1 MCSPKANLDEN
12 GDPPALGADMV
23 FAVMGLSSC
32 LMRCLGWI
40 LPTWIQTI
48 SESYVS
54 IERIRDF
61 LILPD
66 KKRSRLLEDA
76 PPGPRAAIG
85 SVTNLSARYEAR
97 QKPVMSVKHISSSS

>member
-23 FAVMGLSSC
+23 FAVMGLTWFLMHCFGFELPLCIQSVSEC
-32 LMRCLGWI
+32 L
-40 LPTWIQTI
+40 
-48 SESYVS
+48 VS
-54 IERIRDF
+54 TERIRDF

-85 SVTNLSARYEAR
+85 SVTNLSARYEAGR
-97 QKPVMSVKHISSSS
+97 KPVMSVKHISSSS

>member
-1 MCSPKANLDEN
+1 
-12 GDPPALGADMV
+12 MV
-23 FAVMGLSSC
+23 FAVMGLTSC
-32 LMRCLGWI
+32 LMRSLGYA
-40 LPTWIQTI
+40 LPMWIQTV
-48 SESYVS
+48 SECLVS
-54 IERIRDF
+54 TERIRDF

-85 SVTNLSARYEAR
+85 SVTNLSARYEAG

>member
-23 FAVMGLSSC
+23 FAVMGLTWC
-32 LMRCLGWI
+32 LMRCFGFQ
-40 LPTWIQTI
+40 LPMWIQTV
-48 SESYVS
+48 SECLVS

-97 QKPVMSVKHISSSS
+97 KKPVMSVKHISSSS

>member
-32 LMRCLGWI
+32 LMRMGWI

-85 SVTNLSARYEAR
+85 SVTDLSARYEAR
-97 QKPVMSVKHISSSS
+97 HKPVMPVNHISSS